1 MKPRKPMNHEE
12 AKLILQAYRPG
23 GQDAH
28 DPQFREALE
37 MARRDPELGRWL
49 ANEQAL
55 DARISERVR
64 TALPPPPFLKSRLL
78 AQRVTARPVAWW
90 RQPLWQ
96 LAAAACLALF
106 VTLTVLRPGSDAP
119 TEFAQYR
126 DQMAEFAGKKLDRL
140 DLMSADVEQ
149 IRRWLGGKQAH
160 ENLVL
165 PSGLNGRPS
174 LGCRLL
180 DWQGHKVSL
189 VCFELGNQQVAHL
202 LVVDSGAFTAPPPEG
217 PTFARVGDVG
227 SMSWSREGKT
237 YVLASKGADDQS
249 LMRLL

>member
-1 MKPRKPMNHEE
+1 MKPRKPMNNEE

-28 DPQFREALE
+28 DPRFREALE
-37 MARRDPELGRWL
+37 MARRDPELGKWL

-55 DARISERVR
+55 DARIGDRVR
-64 TALPPPPFLKSRLL
+64 TALPPPPFLKTRLL

-96 LAAAACLALF
+96 LAAAACLVLLL
-106 VTLTVLRPGSDAP
+106 TLAVIRSGPAAP
-119 TEFAQYR
+119 TEFAAYR

-149 IRRWLGGKQAH
+149 IRSWLAGRQAH
-160 ENLVL
+160 DKLVL

-180 DWQGHKVSL
+180 DWKGHKVSL
-189 VCFELGNQQVAHL
+189 VCFELGDRQVAHL
-202 LVVDSGAFTAPPPEG
+202 LVVDSAA
-217 PTFARVGDVG
+217 FARPPAESPAFAQVGDVG
-227 SMSWSREGKT
+227 SMSWSRDGKT
-237 YVLASKGADDQS
+237 YVLASKGADEQG
-249 LMRLL
+249 LVRLL